1 MSTSLSTIHRCTLGG
16 ADFQLEDFTFEG
28 RPVVNN
34 GVRTGTQV
42 VLRGQGWLEAGDAA
56 GLAAAITAAMGSCEV
71 SGEDFEAFGPG
82 SVSLLKLPAAT
93 CLNGGPHVAFKV
105 EGGLQDAGL
114 ARHFSFELAA
124 ETIQISG
131 GGGDETT
138 PAYGL
143 TLETAPDGL
152 RVVTWTGDITAA
164 AGDAYEQFTT
174 LLEDFAKAY
183 ALPLWVVSH
192 RFEQNVAGDRGR
204 FTVRAVE
211 SAEPLPAAGSE
222 DFAVDGTGSS
232 RLARDEQMRMTL
244 VLDYDLAFRGDVD
257 KLVTI
262 LRPQEWPVLSETVE
276 RTRFPHPRVRASF
289 VTLTGGNGNALMNW
303 DARLDYTAPGV
314 GIYEERR
321 YSGLPPVLVLSE
333 QSVGRLVFS
342 GSLVGA
348 GVYIDPPQPP
358 AGLALLERPRR
369 VWAEP
374 NGIERRT
381 EWSYVLAIAPGDK
394 VKPEDVVKLLAR
406 PTKINGTDIPPIPRP
421 LFGSAAKPAQ

>member
-1 MSTSLSTIHRCTLGG
+1 MSTSLDTLHRCTLGG
-16 ADFQLEDFTFEG
+16 SSFQLEDFTYGG
-28 RPVVNN
+28 RPVVNS
-34 GVRTGTQV
+34 GVRIGTEV
-42 VLRGQGWLEAGDAA
+42 VLRGEGWLEAGDAA
-56 GLAAAITAAMGSCEV
+56 ALAAAISAAMGSCQV
-71 SGEDFEAFGPG
+71 SGKDFEVFGPG
-82 SVSLLKLPAAT
+82 NVSLLKLPSAQ
-93 CLNGGPHVAFKV
+93 CLNGGPHVSFEI
-105 EGGLQDAGL
+105 EGGLQDAGQ
-114 ARHFSFELAA
+114 ARHFNFELSAQ
-124 ETIQISG
+124 TIEVSG
-131 GGGDETT
+131 GGGEET
-138 PAYGL
+138 PASYAL
-143 TLETAPDGL
+143 TLETSPDGL
-152 RVVTWTGDITAA
+152 RVVTWTGDIAAA
-164 AGDAYEQFTT
+164 AGDAYEQFTK
-174 LLEDFAKAY
+174 LLEEFAKGY
-183 ALPLWVVSH
+183 ALPTWVVSH

-211 SAEPLPAAGSE
+211 SAEPLPAADPE

-232 RLARDEQMRMTL
+232 RLSRDEQMRMTL
-244 VLDYDLAFRGDVD
+244 VLEYNLAFRGDVD
-257 KLVTI
+257 KLVAL

-276 RTRFPHPRVRASF
+276 RTRFPHPQVHATF

-358 AGLALLERPRR
+358 AGLVLLERPRR

-381 EWSYVLAIAPGDK
+381 EWTYALAIAPGDK

-406 PTKINGTDIPPIPRP
+406 PLKINGKDVPPIPRP
-421 LFGSAAKPAQ
+421 LFGSAGAAT